1 MVYVRSILAI
11 ELHVFG
17 IFVVYIISII
27 LDDDLK
33 EENVFFFDLFS
44 MGSGVLGA
52 QIVFVYITYVVKGVS
67 KVAVN
72 FYLPMKR
79 QYVGCGQYVESKDNR
94 AVRIFLSS
102 R

>member
-33 EENVFFFDLFS
+33 EENVFFFDLFT
-44 MGSGVLGA
+44 MGSGVLGRPNCFC
-52 QIVFVYITYVVKGVS
+52 IYYICCE
-67 KVAVN
+67 
-72 FYLPMKR
+72 
-79 QYVGCGQYVESKDNR
+79 GC
-94 AVRIFLSS
+94 L
-102 R
+102 

>member
-1 MVYVRSILAI
+1 MCFSSIYSQWAV
-11 ELHVFG
+11 VFW
-17 IFVVYIISII
+17 
-27 LDDDLK
+27 
-33 EENVFFFDLFS
+33 
-44 MGSGVLGA
+44 GA

-79 QYVGCGQYVESKDNR
+79 QYIGCGQYVESKDNR
-94 AVRIFLSS
+94 AVRIFLTS